1 MLRLLK
7 NTFLDSTYI
16 TKYRLSNS
24 IESILTQVDLNGLNC
39 LDVGCGNR
47 PYEYLFKGA
56 KYLGIDVEVSGR
68 EIYLKQPD
76 LFYDGINIPFENEK
90 FDLVF
95 CTQVL
100 EHVSDPFSLIRE
112 MNRVLK
118 PNGKLIISLP
128 FSWQEHEEPYDFFR
142 FSSFGI
148 SHLLN
153 MSGFK
158 IEKLK
163 KDSGAIDT
171 LTTLFIVYLGNN
183 LVPKIYGF
191 SKLFTLLCFPIQIF
205 SLFCSSFFP
214 DKGQLYLN
222 LVIQA
227 KKNK

>member
-7 NTFLDSTYI
+7 NIFSDSTYI
-16 TKYRLSNS
+16 TKHRLSNC
-24 IESILTQVDLNGLNC
+24 IESFLTEIDLNGLIC

-47 PYEYLFKGA
+47 PYEYLFEGS
-56 KYLGIDVEVSGR
+56 KYIGIDVEVSGR
-68 EIYLKQPD
+68 ENYLKQPD

-100 EHVSDPFSLIRE
+100 EHVNDPFSLIRE
-112 MNRVLK
+112 MYRVLK

-163 KDSGAIDT
+163 KDSSAIDT
-171 LTTLFIVYLGNN
+171 LTTLFIVYWGNN
-183 LVPKIYGF
+183 LVPKFYGF
-191 SKLFTLLCFPIQIF
+191 SKLFTLVCFPIQLF
-205 SLFCSSFFP
+205 SLFLTKIFP

-222 LVIQA
+222 LVVSA
-227 KKNK
+227 NKKN